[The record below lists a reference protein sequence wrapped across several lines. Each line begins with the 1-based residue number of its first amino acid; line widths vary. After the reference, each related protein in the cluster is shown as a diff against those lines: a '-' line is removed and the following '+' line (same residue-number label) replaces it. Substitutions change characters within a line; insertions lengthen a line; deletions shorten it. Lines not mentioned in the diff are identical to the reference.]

1 MGERGSSIRLDARD
15 LRVLH
20 VSAAWMADML
30 PALVDGVARE
40 LYAHPDARPYYSTL
54 EQVRGQSMAWI
65 GGVLAAPDL
74 DALEALLVRVA
85 RIHRRIGINTAFFI
99 EICAMVGEHV
109 SAAAEAMP
117 VSPEVRAGVIRTF
130 TRLLFRQ
137 AALFC
142 AEPEP

>member
-1 MGERGSSIRLDARD
+1 MGERGSSLRLDARD

-20 VSAAWMADML
+20 VSAAWMSGML
-30 PALVDGVARE
+30 PALVDGIARE
-40 LYAHPDARPYYSTL
+40 LYVHPDARPYYSTL

-85 RIHRRIGINTAFFI
+85 RVHRRIGIGDAFFV
-99 EICAMVGEHV
+99 EICALVGEHV
-109 SAAAEAMP
+109 SRAVDAMP

-137 AALFC
+137 VALFC
-142 AEPEP
+142 AEPAP